1 VYPTAEVRW
10 FRTGSIT
17 LSVADWFGRRA
28 PPPQPESARVDRY
41 LQPSGG
47 DGLNVKL
54 RAGRME
60 IKRRVSTAGQIRFT
74 QQAAG
79 LVERWRK
86 WSFDI
91 GDTPGLARYAAR
103 TTPDWVAVR
112 KARLLKTYSFRA
124 GELIFGGAAA
134 DGCEMELTHVEAR
147 GRTWWTLALEA
158 FGEEATLVDNLV
170 TVAKHVFEAPCP
182 IRLRERDSRGYAG
195 WLTETLRKEGAR

>member
-1 VYPTAEVRW
+1 MYSTAEVRW
-10 FRTGSIT
+10 FRTGPIT
-17 LSVADWFGRRA
+17 PSVEDWFGQHA
-28 PPPQPESARVDRY
+28 PPPQPEPARVDRY

-86 WSFDI
+86 WSFAI
-91 GDTPGLARYAAR
+91 GDTPALDRYAGP
-103 TTPDWVAVR
+103 TTPDWVDVR

-124 GELIFGGAAA
+124 GELILGGSAA
-134 DGCEMELTHVEAR
+134 DGCEMELTRVEAR

-158 FGEEATLVDNLV
+158 FGEEATLLDNLV
-170 TVAKHVFEAPCP
+170 TAAKHVFAAPCP
-182 IRLRERDSRGYAG
+182 IHLQERDSRGYAG
-195 WLTETLRKEGAR
+195 WLADILHEEGAK